1 MSDFEDIFTSLRS
14 ERGVNRDSVISA
26 IEASLLA
33 AYTASDDA
41 KSAAYARAIFD
52 PATGSMQI
60 ERLIDLHAGDLPRP
74 GIDVVDGPTGREIA
88 VVNWDELPDSER
100 ETIQLDSERFG
111 RVAAT
116 SAKDALRREVRGSA
130 QQLVYERYQSKIGEL
145 VEGVVGERIA
155 DGMLVQLGDAEAIIP
170 FDDRLPGM
178 QPRSGDRIAAIVT
191 AVSERSDWAQVTLS
205 QSDTRFVEAIFA
217 GEIKEVR
224 EGKIELRIAR
234 IPGVRSKVA
243 VSNASDE
250 RGASSPIGICVGERG
265 SRIRLMRDM
274 LGEEIDLLAYEP
286 DPIAFVHAALHPAK
300 VRRVETADGGYVAIV
315 SEEEQAHVAGA
326 DGQGLK
332 LASMLVGSPITLRVE
347 DAASH
352 AEQAAELVA
361 GICEYIR
368 PNGRQCVNAT
378 EPGSRFC
385 SLPGHQ
391 G

>member
-33 AYTASDDA
+33 AYTASEDA

-74 GIDVVDGPTGREIA
+74 GIDVVDGPNGREIA

-130 QQLVYERYQSKIGEL
+130 QQLVYERYRSKIGEL

-224 EGKIELRIAR
+224 EGKIELRVAR

-286 DPIAFVHAALHPAK
+286 DPIRSCTPRCTP
-300 VRRVETADGGYVAIV
+300 RRC
-315 SEEEQAHVAGA
+315 
-326 DGQGLK
+326 
-332 LASMLVGSPITLRVE
+332 
-347 DAASH
+347 AASRRPT
-352 AEQAAELVA
+352 AATSRSSRRRSRRTSRA
-361 GICEYIR
+361 
-368 PNGRQCVNAT
+368 PTGRVSSSPRCSSGRRSRS
-378 EPGSRFC
+378 GSRTPPRTP
-385 SLPGHQ
+385 SRQPSSSRAAASTSARTAGSA
-391 G
+391 